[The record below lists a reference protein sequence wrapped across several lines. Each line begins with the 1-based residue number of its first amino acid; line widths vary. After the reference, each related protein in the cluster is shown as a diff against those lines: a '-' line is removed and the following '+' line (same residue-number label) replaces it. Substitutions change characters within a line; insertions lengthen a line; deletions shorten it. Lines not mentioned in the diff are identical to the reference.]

1 MAIHGPDCLM
11 VGRPDKSK
19 KADPAV
25 FADGSDKYL

>member
-1 MAIHGPDCLM
+1 M

>member
-1 MAIHGPDCLM
+1 MAIGGLDCLM
-11 VGRPDKSK
+11 VYLPDKSK